1 MFFHD
6 MAGVFYAVIFGL
18 LISLFV
24 LLGEITWAAN
34 KDKKQNKVNKLCF
47 KGNLHS
53 DNRCTV
59 NCWE

>member
-18 LISLFV
+18 LISFFV

-47 KGNLHS
+47 KNGRVTRIKHINS
-53 DNRCTV
+53 Q
-59 NCWE
+59 